1 MHMESQQM
9 ISARIELSPRANQI
23 LNVIKAKYNLNDK
36 SEAINRFLET
46 EGHNLIDEKAS
57 EDYVKEVLETAN
69 KHIKNHGKKRMTIKE
84 LDALF
89 EV

>member
-1 MHMESQQM
+1 MDSQAT

-36 SEAINRFLET
+36 SEAINKFLEV
-46 EGHNLIDEKAS
+46 EGHDLIEEEAS
-57 EDYVKEVLETAN
+57 EDYIKKMMAIIN
-69 KHIKNHGKKRMTIKE
+69 KHMAKPSRQKMTAEE
-84 LDALF
+84 LDNLF